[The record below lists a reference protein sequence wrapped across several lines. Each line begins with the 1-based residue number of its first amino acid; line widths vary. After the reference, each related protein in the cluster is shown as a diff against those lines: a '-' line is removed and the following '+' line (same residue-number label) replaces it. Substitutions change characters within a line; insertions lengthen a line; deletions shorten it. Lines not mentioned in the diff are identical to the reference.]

1 MDPNSNTFDFF
12 KLRPSIGTREALA
25 KIEVVYKTYSPLQP
39 FDYTFADEEYGKKF
53 GDEQRTGKLATAF
66 AILAVF
72 ISCLGLFAMAAFMA
86 EQRVK
91 EIGVRKVLGASVFNL
106 WGLLSKEFV
115 TLVIL
120 SLLIATPIT
129 WYAMNHWLQ
138 NYAYHA
144 TLPWWIFV
152 ATAAGALIIT
162 VATISLQTIR
172 AALANP
178 VDSLRSE

>member
-1 MDPNSNTFDFF
+1 MEPNSMNFDFF
-12 KLRPSIGTREALA
+12 KLNPTISTREALV
-25 KIEVVYKTYSPLQP
+25 KIEAVYKTYSPLQP
-39 FDYTFADEEYGKKF
+39 FDYKFADEEYGKKF
-53 GDEQRTGKLATAF
+53 GEEQRTGKLATAF

-115 TLVIL
+115 VLVIL
-120 SLLIATPIT
+120 SLLIATPIA
-129 WYAMNHWLQ
+129 WFAMNHWLQ
-138 NYAYHA
+138 NYAYH
-144 TLPWWIFV
+144 TSLPWWIFV

-162 VATISLQTIR
+162 LATISIQTIR

-178 VDSLRSE
+178 VNSLRAE